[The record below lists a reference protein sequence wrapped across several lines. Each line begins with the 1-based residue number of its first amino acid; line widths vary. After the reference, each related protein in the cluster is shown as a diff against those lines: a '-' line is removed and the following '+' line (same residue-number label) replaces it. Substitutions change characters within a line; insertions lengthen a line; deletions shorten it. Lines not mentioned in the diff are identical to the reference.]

1 MKEHQTMQK
10 QLSDA
15 ELEIMKVIWNAKT
28 PLLFA
33 EITKALAEHGRD
45 WQKNTL
51 ITLLSRL
58 IQKGFLSTDKHGRK
72 NIYTPCITEH
82 DFQTVQTK
90 HFVDRVFQGKVSG
103 LVTQLVQSDSLTED
117 EYEQLKKILEDK

>member
-1 MKEHQTMQK
+1 MNPK

-15 ELEIMKVIWNAKT
+15 ELDIMSVIWHARS

-33 EITKALAEHGRD
+33 EITSALAEKGKD

-58 IQKGFLSTDKHGRK
+58 MQKGFLKADKQGRK
-72 NIYTPCITEH
+72 NVYVPCITEH
-82 DFQTVQTK
+82 DFQTAQTK
-90 HFVDRVFQGKVSG
+90 HFVDRIFQGKAEN
-103 LVTQLVQSDSLTED
+103 LVTQLVQSDFLTD
-117 EYEQLKKILEDK
+117 AEYKMLKKILEEK

>member
-1 MKEHQTMQK
+1 MTQK

-15 ELEIMKVIWNAKT
+15 ELAIMNVVWSAKK

-33 EITKALAEHGRD
+33 EITEALADNGRD

-58 IQKGFLSTDKHGRK
+58 MQKGFLSAVKQGRK
-72 NIYTPCITEH
+72 NVYTPCITEH
-82 DFQTVQTK
+82 DFQTAQTK
-90 HFVDRVFQGKVSG
+90 HFVDRIFQGNISG
-103 LVTQLVQSDSLTED
+103 LVTQLVQSDALSEA
-117 EYEQLKKILEDK
+117 EYARLKKILEDQ